1 MGTTISYTED
11 KLRNSYWFVPTL
23 MLLGAAAL
31 AWITTNLDDA
41 YDPEKARWVGDL
53 IDSGSQD
60 GAREVLGTIAAS
72 MITVA
77 GVVFSV
83 TIVSLQLAST
93 QFGPRMLANFMRDRG
108 NQITLG
114 TFVAAFLYSLLVLRT
129 IDTSTASAKVPHLS
143 VTVAVGLAVAGL
155 SVLIYFIH
163 HISTAIQAPHLIDAI
178 ADEMRRGVDHL
189 FPDVE
194 DIDEADT
201 VATADLPV
209 DFDEAARPITAPG
222 TGFVLVVDV
231 EHLVKVAAEHD
242 LVIRLDVR
250 PGRFVVQGT
259 PFASAYPASR
269 VTDEV
274 AEAIAKCAATGARRT
289 AQHDIEFPIKQMVE
303 IAVRA
308 LSPAINDPFTA
319 STCVDQVSGG
329 LCELGRRSFPAPN
342 VLDSEGHLRFVDG
355 DPLTWERLVGAG
367 FDQVRQA
374 AAFHAQVYVHMLESL
389 TRVAGCVLHSGRLEP
404 LLREGQLIVEAAGRH
419 VEAEA
424 DRDVIEQR
432 YGALVAAAER
442 ARGRLVS

>member
-1 MGTTISYTED
+1 
-11 KLRNSYWFVPTL
+11 
-23 MLLGAAAL
+23 
-31 AWITTNLDDA
+31 
-41 YDPEKARWVGDL
+41 
-53 IDSGSQD
+53 
-60 GAREVLGTIAAS
+60 
-72 MITVA
+72 
-77 GVVFSV
+77 
-83 TIVSLQLAST
+83 
-93 QFGPRMLANFMRDRG
+93 MLANFMRDRG

-129 IDTSTASAKVPHLS
+129 IDTSSASAKVPHLS
-143 VTVAVGLAVAGL
+143 VTFAVGLAVAGL

-201 VATADLPV
+201 VATAELPA
-209 DFDEAARPITAPG
+209 DFDELARPIGALG
-222 TGFVLVVDV
+222 TGFVQVVDV
-231 EHLVKVAAEHD
+231 EDVVRIAAEHD
-242 LVIRLDVR
+242 LVVRLEAR
-250 PGRFVVQGT
+250 PGRFVVQRT
-259 PFASAYPASR
+259 PFARAYPATR

-274 AEAIAKCAATGARRT
+274 AEAIAKCIVTGARRT

-303 IAVRA
+303 IGVRA

-329 LCELGRRSFPAPN
+329 LCELARRRFPAPY
-342 VLDSEGHLRFVDG
+342 VLDKDGHLRFVDG
-355 DPLTWERLVGAG
+355 DSLTWERLVGAG

-389 TRVAGCVLHSGRLEP
+389 TRIAGCVRDHARIEP
-404 LLREGQLIVEAAGRH
+404 LLREAQLVVEAAGRH

-432 YGALVAAAER
+432 YDALVAAAER